1 MQSNEGNMLK
11 KTEKKLMKT
20 NVKEEPPRYIPPN
33 SIEAEESVLGAIL
46 VRPEVLDDV
55 ADIITA
61 EDFYR
66 EAHGRIFRAMLD
78 LHEAQEPVDLVTVT
92 SYLKDRNQLEGVGG
106 PVFLAELSEQ
116 VGFAVNAPKYAARV
130 RDKST
135 LRRLLDVSQETAG
148 ACFTHVE
155 DIDAFLDTAE
165 QKIFEIR
172 ESRTGQAEAQSFA
185 DLVPDEIRDIEAI
198 YARKGEIF
206 GVPSGFTDLDH
217 LTGGFQDSDLIV
229 IAARP
234 SMGKTALALNIATHA
249 AAKGFPGVFFSL
261 EMSKSQL
268 IRRELASEGR
278 INAVHLREG
287 RLNNQEWASLQTA
300 AGHMMDS
307 PVFIYDRGAP
317 TILEI
322 RAQAR
327 RLKRRHGIKWVI
339 VDYLQLCKYPK
350 ARSRE
355 QEISEIS
362 GRLKALAK
370 ELNIPVIALS
380 QLNRKVEERS
390 NKRPMLSDLRESGA
404 IEQDADVIIFLFRD
418 EVYNKNT
425 DHPGVA
431 EITVGK
437 QRNGPT
443 GEFKLSYQAEYTRFE
458 SHHGGEGPTGHWQDY

>member
-1 MQSNEGNMLK
+1 MPRSTRKM
-11 KTEKKLMKT
+11 TEAQPDPAGYT
-20 NVKEEPPRYIPPN
+20 PPADP
-33 SIEAEESVLGAIL
+33 EAEQSVLGAIL
-46 VRPEVLDDV
+46 VRPEVLDSV
-55 ADIITA
+55 TEIITPA
-61 EDFYR
+61 DFYR
-66 EAHGRIFRAMLD
+66 QAHANIFAAILD
-78 LHEAQEPVDLVTVT
+78 LSEAQEPIDLVTVT
-92 SYLKDRNQLEGVGG
+92 GYLKDRNQLEGVGG
-106 PVFLAELSEQ
+106 PVFLAQLSEQ

-148 ACFTHVE
+148 ACFAHVE

-172 ESRTGQAEAQSFA
+172 ESRTGQAEAQSFGE
-185 DLVPDEIRDIEAI
+185 LVPGEIQNIEAI
-198 YARKGEIF
+198 YERTRAGKGELL
-206 GVPSGFTDLDH
+206 GVPSGFADLDH
-217 LTGGFQDSDLIV
+217 LTGGFQDTDLIIV
-229 IAARP
+229 AARP
-234 SMGKTALALNIATHA
+234 SHGKTALALNIATYA
-249 AAKGFPGVFFSL
+249 ATHGFPGAFFSL
-261 EMSKSQL
+261 EMSKGQL

-287 RLNNQEWASLQTA
+287 RLRSQDWVSLQTA

-307 PVFIYDRGAP
+307 PVFIYDRGGP

-327 RLKRRHGIKWVI
+327 RLKRHHGIKWVI

-370 ELNIPVIALS
+370 ELNVPVIALS

-425 DHPGVA
+425 SHPGVA

-443 GEFKLSYQAEYTRFE
+443 GEFKLTYQATYTRFE
-458 SHHGGEGPTGHWQDY
+458 SHHDGEGPAEDWRDRY

>member
-1 MQSNEGNMLK
+1 MSPRSTCKMGAAPALDDPGGY
-11 KTEKKLMKT
+11 T
-20 NVKEEPPRYIPPN
+20 PPADP
-33 SIEAEESVLGAIL
+33 EAEQSVLGAIL

-55 ADIITA
+55 LEILVP

-66 EAHGRIFRAMLD
+66 QAHGLIFRAMTD

-92 SYLKDRNQLEGVGG
+92 TYLKDRGQLDGVGG
-106 PVFLAELSEQ
+106 PVFLAALSEQ
-116 VGFAVNAPKYAARV
+116 VGFAVNAPAYARRV
-130 RDKST
+130 RDKAT
-135 LRRLLDVSQETAG
+135 LRRLLDT
-148 ACFTHVE
+148 T
-155 DIDAFLDTAE
+155 
-165 QKIFEIR
+165 QKIAAGCFERIENVQEYAANAEEMIFSITENR
-172 ESRTGQAEAQSFA
+172 RGSFEAQSFA
-185 DLVPDEIRDIEAI
+185 ELVPGEIHNIEAI
-198 YARKGEIF
+198 YQRKGEIF
-206 GVPSGFTDLDH
+206 GVPSGFTDLDR
-217 LTGGFQDSDLIV
+217 LTGGFQDSDLII

-234 SMGKTALALNIATHA
+234 SMGKTALALNIATHSGSH
-249 AAKGFPGVFFSL
+249 GFPGVFFSL

-287 RLNNQEWASLQTA
+287 RLSNQEWASLQTA

-355 QEISEIS
+355 QEIASIS
-362 GRLKALAK
+362 RSLKALAK
-370 ELNIPVIALS
+370 ELGVPVIALS
-380 QLNRKVEERS
+380 QLNREIEKRT

-404 IEQDADVIIFLFRD
+404 IEADADVIIFLFRD

-443 GEFKLSYQAEYTRFE
+443 GELKLTYRAEFTRFE
-458 SHHGGEGPTGHWQDY
+458 AHHDGEGPPEDWRDRY